1 MAECDRSFSL
11 PATVFLINLSSV
23 ESWIAIKMSDFR
35 DDCVQE
41 SWIGGWLTKDGREYT
56 GFDGIRDRLEQN
68 FELVETQDMPMLL
81 RETER
86 KFRWLVSHASVWRR
100 RWYSIPLYQLLSE
113 YELTE
118 KRGFNL

>member
-1 MAECDRSFSL
+1 
-11 PATVFLINLSSV
+11 
-23 ESWIAIKMSDFR
+23 MSDFR

-100 RWYSIPLYQLLSE
+100 R
-113 YELTE
+113 
-118 KRGFNL
+118 